1 MLRRLYADIALIM
14 AEIKKRVE
22 ETPVKRVVLSEEDIC
37 NMAPALRN
45 HRKLVRWLMHV
56 IKLDR
61 VNAIHDKYFDEPGAP
76 FVANLLKEWDIKID
90 IDGQEILDN
99 LPQGPFITVS
109 NHPFGALDGIM
120 LIHIFASR
128 RPDYKVMV
136 NMILANIS
144 AMKPNFISVDSMASD
159 DPDKQA
165 VSRQGIR
172 EVIKRIKEG
181 HPVGFFPAGAI
192 SKVNW
197 RLRLKDRQWQP
208 TVIRLIEKLKVPVIP
223 VFFHGTN
230 SWFFNFLGVV
240 DWRLRTLR
248 LPSEVFNKDHKT
260 MRISIGK
267 PISVEEQRAHSSNV
281 EELGEYL
288 RQQTYALRDR
298 KKKK

>member
-1 MLRRLYADIALIM
+1 MPEDILN
-14 AEIKKRVE
+14 KE
-22 ETPVKRVVLSEEDIC
+22 EAPVKRVVLSEEDIC
-37 NMAPALRN
+37 TMAPVLKKHPKLLR
-45 HRKLVRWLMHV
+45 RLMHIV
-56 IKLDR
+56 KLDR
-61 VNAIHDKYFDEPGAP
+61 VNAVHDKYFDDPGAP
-76 FVANLLKEWDIKID
+76 FVANLLKEWDITLD
-90 IDGQEILDN
+90 IDGREVLDN
-99 LPQGPFITVS
+99 LPDGAFITVS

-128 RPDYKVMV
+128 REDYKVMV
-136 NMILANIS
+136 NMILAHIS

-159 DPDKQA
+159 DPAKQA

-172 EVIKRIKEG
+172 EVIRRIKEG

-197 RLRLKDRQWQP
+197 RLRLKDRPWQP
-208 TVIRLIEKLKVPVIP
+208 SVIRLIEKLKVPVIP

-260 MRISIGK
+260 MRISIGE
-267 PISVEEQRAHSSNV
+267 PISVEEQIAHSSSID
-281 EELGEYL
+281 ELGEFL
-288 RQQTYALRDR
+288 RQRTYALRDR
-298 KKKK
+298 KKK